1 MADAGADADG
11 LLMDLMLSGSGG
23 GFLAFVNGIG
33 VVGIVFGVVVKSIPH
48 SNRNSIF
55 CRSNG
60 SSLAGRA
67 SKC

>member
-1 MADAGADADG
+1 
-11 LLMDLMLSGSGG
+11 MDLMLSGSGG

-33 VVGIVFGVVVKSIPH
+33 VGIGFGVVVKSIPH
-48 SNRNSIF
+48 SNRNSSF